1 VTVAEVALVAAV
13 STDCASIVF
22 GDVRARRVR
31 QTFVPHSVQAACSRS
46 AGLGPSYSMSR
57 PSSCGVVSGQIPW
70 VLQNSRTRARLWR
83 TVFRTVTWSA
93 SRPLSSQPS
102 AVQNSP
108 NCAPRW
114 SPFQSTPTMSAGGS
128 SVSVGLVNCRMASSC
143 LGGLPPRMWTRRPL
157 QSAGS
162 ENSWARRSAYPREY
176 PRTRVSGIASITARD
191 FERR

>member
-22 GDVRARRVR
+22 GDVRAAASSPDVR
-31 QTFVPHSVQAACSRS
+31 PALSTGGVFEIGRTRPFVLDVEALVLRCRFGPDSV
-46 AGLGPSYSMSR
+46 GP
-57 PSSCGVVSGQIPW
+57 P
-70 VLQNSRTRARLWR
+70 NSRTRARLWR

-157 QSAGS
+157 NRQGRRTRGPGGRRIPVNTRGRGS
-162 ENSWARRSAYPREY
+162 RVSRRSPPA
-176 PRTRVSGIASITARD
+176 TS
-191 FERR
+191 ERR

>member
-22 GDVRARRVR
+22 GDVRAAASSPDVR
-31 QTFVPHSVQAACSRS
+31 PALSTGGVFGS

-157 QSAGS
+157 NRQGRRTRGPGGRRIPVNTRGRGS
-162 ENSWARRSAYPREY
+162 RVSRRSPPA
-176 PRTRVSGIASITARD
+176 TS
-191 FERR
+191 ERR